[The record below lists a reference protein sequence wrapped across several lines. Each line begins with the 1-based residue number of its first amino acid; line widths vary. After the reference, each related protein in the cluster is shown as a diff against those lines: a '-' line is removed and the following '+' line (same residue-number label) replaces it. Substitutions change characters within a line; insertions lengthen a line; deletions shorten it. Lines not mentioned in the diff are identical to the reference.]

1 MALVQQGD
9 DKSIERTIANE
20 LSQADKEMA
29 ERREKVKL
37 KPPRVLV
44 VFVVDGIVQTSIE
57 LPPFVVSEI
66 YDSQIKTYRSGHLES
81 GGLNYHVHVSGNT
94 FDYHIEKE
102 SKE

>member
-1 MALVQQGD
+1 MALDRQEG
-9 DKSIERTIANE
+9 DKSIEHTIADE
-20 LSQADKEMA
+20 LSRADTEMS
-29 ERREKVKL
+29 ERRDKVKL

-44 VFVVDGIVQTSIE
+44 VFVVDGVVQTSIE

-81 GGLNYHVHVSGNT
+81 AGLNYHVHVSGNT
-94 FDYHIEKE
+94 FDYRIEKE